1 MKASPSLDAQFIL
14 SLGFP
19 LQIVALHPGSGV
31 LHIRALRGPNCFV
44 AGLNKCSEWSRQGYN
59 LYYEVNPGTA
69 DGRRSKT
76 GDITHLRAV
85 VGDADAKDG
94 RSLEDC
100 VASVERL
107 PLPPSFVVSTGGG
120 VHTVYLIA
128 EPVPVSASVTK
139 TYEDI
144 GRSLQGLID
153 GDAVFDLPRM
163 MRLPGFT
170 NWPSASK
177 QAAGRS
183 RAMARVLT
191 TADRR
196 YTLPELADAFILPAS
211 VPKLQSP
218 LSDAVA
224 GGLSKAHWF
233 DQLHP
238 EVKDACLAEM
248 LAVPLVAKLADTSD
262 GDPKPNWRTVLAA
275 CARSGAPKAYDT
287 CRAWAETS
295 ARFSPQDFDARWR
308 SYANG

>member
-1 MKASPSLDAQFIL
+1 MKASPSQDARFIL
-14 SLGFP
+14 SLGLP

-31 LHIRALRGPNCFV
+31 LHVRALRGPNCFA
-44 AGLNKCSEWSRQGYN
+44 AGLYKCSEWSRQGYN

-69 DGRRSKT
+69 DSRRSKA

-94 RSLEDC
+94 RSLEHC
-100 VASVERL
+100 LASVERL
-107 PLPPSFVVSTGGG
+107 PLPPSFIVSTGGG

-128 EPVPVSASVTK
+128 EPVRVSASVTK

-144 GRSLQGLID
+144 GRSLQGMID

-163 MRLPGFT
+163 MRLPGFI

-183 RAMARVLT
+183 PAMARVM
-191 TADRR
+191 TASDRR
-196 YTLPELADAFILPAS
+196 YTLPELAEAFTLSAS
-211 VPKLQSP
+211 APKLQSP
-218 LSDAVA
+218 ISDAIT
-224 GGLSKAHWF
+224 GGLVKAHWF
-233 DQLHP
+233 DQLRP
-238 EVKDACLAEM
+238 EAKDACLAEM
-248 LAVPLVAKLADTSD
+248 LAVPSVAALADTSD
-262 GDPKPNWRTVLAA
+262 GDPAPNWRTVLAA

-295 ARFSPQDFDARWR
+295 ARFSSQDFDARWR

>member
-1 MKASPSLDAQFIL
+1 VKASPSLDAQFIL

-31 LHIRALRGPNCFV
+31 LHVKTLLRPDCLA
-44 AGLNKCSEWSRQGYN
+44 AGLRQCREWSEQGYN

-69 DGRRSKT
+69 VSRRSKA

-85 VGDADAKDG
+85 VGDADAKAG
-94 RSLEDC
+94 RSIEDC
-100 VASVERL
+100 LASVATL
-107 PLPPSFVVSTGGG
+107 PLPPSFVISTGGG

-128 EPVPVSASVTK
+128 VPAPVSADATK

-163 MRLPGFT
+163 MRLPGFI
-170 NWPSASK
+170 NWPTASK
-177 QAAGRS
+177 QASGRS
-183 RAMARVLT
+183 PAMARVLT
-191 TADRR
+191 AKDRR
-196 YTLPELADAFILPAS
+196 YTLPELAEAFTLPTSA
-211 VPKLQSP
+211 PKPQSP

-224 GGLSKAHWF
+224 GGLSKSHWF

-238 EVKDACLAEM
+238 EAKDACLAEM
-248 LAVPLVAKLADTSD
+248 LAVPSVAALADTSD
-262 GDPKPNWRTVLAA
+262 GDPAPNWRTVLAA

-295 ARFSPQDFDARWR
+295 PRFSPQDFDARWR